1 MAKSAAILGVHLDGA
16 AGGARVGALS
26 RDQDGAIAFV
36 VGEDYL
42 RDPNRPILSLSWT
55 VPGDDVRTR
64 SRLADRTGKIGLNG
78 YLPPWFAGLLPEG
91 ALRQLV
97 IQEMGPGD
105 HDQFDLLARL
115 GRDLPGAVITPLETE
130 AAASFGPLRLAAAGD
145 FKAIEPDGVVK
156 FSLAGVQLKFTAG
169 LSGDRL
175 TAPAH
180 AGDGRCIIK
189 APTDRY
195 PGLPQAEHAAM
206 TLARLA
212 GVNAAETRLVDVDH
226 IDGIPR
232 EFFEHGEHAL
242 AVTRFDR
249 TPEGGRIHMED
260 AGQII
265 GAVGERKYTMA
276 NTETILNMIRRFS
289 TDWRADVLEG
299 VRRIVVDVLIGN
311 GDNHLK
317 NWSFIF
323 PAPGEVRLSPAY
335 DIVPTVLY
343 APRDDLALQ
352 FAGTRRFANVTLK
365 RFRRVAEFLGLDPAW
380 IEAEICDQV
389 RRAARRWPDALNT
402 LLPAPQAETLIRRLD
417 SLALVKEAQA
427 GA

>member
-1 MAKSAAILGVHLDGA
+1 MAKSAAILGVRLDGA
-16 AGGARVGALS
+16 AGAARVGSLS

-36 VGEDYL
+36 VDEGYL

-130 AAASFGPLRLAAAGD
+130 AAASFGPLRLDAVGD

-169 LSGDRL
+169 ISGDRL
-175 TAPAH
+175 TAPAR

-212 GVNAAETRLVDVDH
+212 GVNAAETRLAKVDH

-299 VRRIVVDVLIGN
+299 IRRIVVDILIGN

-352 FAGTRRFANVTLK
+352 FAGARQFANVTLK
-365 RFRRVAEFLGLDPAW
+365 RFHRVSEFLGLDPAW

-389 RRAARRWPDALNT
+389 RRAVRQWPDLLNT
-402 LLPAPQAETLIRRLD
+402 LLPNPQAETLIRRLGT
-417 SLALVKEAQA
+417 LTLVKEAQA
-427 GA
+427 CI